1 MVNYKDTSNNQ
12 TFQNWMFGINEVLRD
27 FNDFIQKKH
36 LMLTEVNWRGVTMQH
51 EFTICF
57 RYDSPH
63 KNYNWVLVGIELIIN
78 NEMYELGNLISK
90 AYPGHTFNSIRLD
103 SLQRDLIRRNSIRLN
118 SIDNEFISRPYGLL
132 ESYLFELFDPII
144 EKHK

>member
-12 TFQNWMFGINEVLRD
+12 TFNNWTNGITEVLRD
-27 FNDFIQKKH
+27 FNAFIQKH
-36 LMLTEVNWRGVTMQH
+36 NLMLTEVNWRGVTMQH

-63 KNYNWVLVGIELIIN
+63 KNYNWDLVGIELMIN

-90 AYPGHTFNSIRLD
+90 AYPGHTFNSIRLGPMA
-103 SLQRDLIRRNSIRLN
+103 NGV
-118 SIDNEFISRPYGLL
+118 ISGPNTRIVP
-132 ESYLFELFDPII
+132 SLFELFDPII